1 MADVVVRRLLDS
13 KAAPDQQNVQGDI
26 PLLWACRAG
35 ARGAAEM
42 LLDSWP
48 AGLTLANQQ
57 QQLTALMCA
66 AAARHLPTLQL
77 LLGRNPPAAYI
88 DSRDSIGRTALH
100 FCVSSEAEG
109 NEAGKAHEGA
119 AACVSALLGAGADW
133 RVRDAAGRTAL
144 TEAMRN
150 KCVAAADVLQ
160 AAWSACD
167 DSAALLLDDG
177 GSEALSNAQGRE
189 STRSS
194 RKKRPTKKAPST
206 SQANGFPRGKDKLAM
221 QTEQIQQTQQQLR
234 QEGGTD
240 ALATVNR
247 VESCEVDEE
256 GWRDG
261 DQVPSTAGSADEISL
276 MALSAPVPIQRVD
289 GRSSSSP
296 DDEWTCVQRRR
307 RHGTGNHLAN
317 DSAARRELRG
327 AAVKANFSGDLAPA
341 LPLDVPATSVV
352 APGSPPSQP
361 KPPATGWQPW
371 NGDGAAHAFSPTRLL
386 SGITQQASTVAGFAN
401 TRRNARSDE
410 GAHHEAVLSARVGN
424 EDTKEGPSSAETAAW
439 LDFASRQPTLI
450 ELDVQLRHMLGD
462 DLEQLSMAQISELL
476 DVQRLLVARLEEA
489 RLNLARRQER
499 EVAEER
505 MIQVFEARL
514 RSEEAQ
520 RSKS

>member
-77 LLGRNPPAAYI
+77 LLGRHPPAAYI
-88 DSRDSIGRTALH
+88 DSRDSMGRTALH
-100 FCVSSEAEG
+100 FCVSIEAEG
-109 NEAGKAHEGA
+109 SEAGKAHEGA

-177 GSEALSNAQGRE
+177 GSEALSRAQGRDL
-189 STRSS
+189 TRSS

-221 QTEQIQQTQQQLR
+221 QTEQVQQTQQQRR

-240 ALATVNR
+240 ALAMVNP
-247 VESCEVDEE
+247 VES
-256 GWRDG
+256 
-261 DQVPSTAGSADEISL
+261 STAGSANEISL
-276 MALSAPVPIQRVD
+276 MAPSVPVPIQRVD
-289 GRSSSSP
+289 GRSSPSP

-327 AAVKANFSGDLAPA
+327 ASVKANFSGDLAPA

-361 KPPATGWQPW
+361 KQPATGWQPW
-371 NGDGAAHAFSPTRLL
+371 NEDGAAHAFSPTRLL
-386 SGITQQASTVAGFAN
+386 SGITQQASTVAGFAS

-410 GAHHEAVLSARVGN
+410 GAYHEAALSVRVGN
-424 EDTKEGPSSAETAAW
+424 EDTKEGTSSAETTAW